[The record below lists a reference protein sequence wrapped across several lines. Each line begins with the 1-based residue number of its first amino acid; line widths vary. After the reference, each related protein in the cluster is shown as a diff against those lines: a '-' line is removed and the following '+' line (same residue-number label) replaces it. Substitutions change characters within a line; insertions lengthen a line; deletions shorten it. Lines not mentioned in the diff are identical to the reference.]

1 MQDPSVQIGGL
12 GAIGS
17 TSWAA
22 GTCGSSASVAANMAI
37 RADCDWRMPVRATP
51 SGKRLRNAWLA
62 ATSPG
67 AAVRAASHSGQRQR
81 RCSRSSG
88 SSWKRGQSPHRP
100 HPCCVTRSVTPLPER
115 ISRRAPAASGI
126 KDPTFQQAHR
136 GPSVD
141 ACNGMGELSPARR
154 DRPPLGAMPCLHQNA
169 HCICYGAVRRPPSEG
184 GRGHSWLAPHIG
196 PKSG

>member
-1 MQDPSVQIGGL
+1 MLTIVGLELETWAEPPSAAPMLRGAL
-12 GAIGS
+12 GDTFAREDLPQG
-17 TSWAA
+17 
-22 GTCGSSASVAANMAI
+22 
-37 RADCDWRMPVRATP
+37 
-51 SGKRLRNAWLA
+51 
-62 ATSPG
+62 
-67 AAVRAASHSGQRQR
+67 
-81 RCSRSSG
+81 
-88 SSWKRGQSPHRP
+88 
-100 HPCCVTRSVTPLPER
+100 TRSVWHQ
-115 ISRRAPAASGI
+115 G
-126 KDPTFQQAHR
+126 PTFQQAHR

>member
-37 RADCDWRMPVRATP
+37 RAGCDWRMPVRATP

-126 KDPTFQQAHR
+126 KDPLSNRRIAAHR
-136 GPSVD
+136 ST
-141 ACNGMGELSPARR
+141 PATAWANSALRAAT
-154 DRPPLGAMPCLHQNA
+154 DRHWARCHASIRMRTASATGRSAGRHPR
-169 HCICYGAVRRPPSEG
+169 GAVATPG
-184 GRGHSWLAPHIG
+184 
-196 PKSG
+196 